1 MVHFCGISPAE
12 NLCGVYFAELKLR
25 KMFLLLSCQLNKC
38 TILQSARPPCSRAS
52 SCLAGGNFTCDILA
66 LIAAFE
72 GSVDVASIANRK
84 RH

>member
-1 MVHFCGISPAE
+1 VKVA
-12 NLCGVYFAELKLR
+12 A
-25 KMFLLLSCQLNKC
+25 
-38 TILQSARPPCSRAS
+38 
-52 SCLAGGNFTCDILA
+52 FTCDILA

>member
-1 MVHFCGISPAE
+1 MFC
-12 NLCGVYFAELKLR
+12 FD
-25 KMFLLLSCQLNKC
+25 KC
-38 TILQSARPPCSRAS
+38 TKL
-52 SCLAGGNFTCDILA
+52 TCDILA